1 MGFERGCSPKWGNA
15 YPFSR
20 WSFVE
25 KTLDCQDCHLGVL
38 SHVAAYIHVYQ
49 AMGDTLIAFSV
60 FKGYFEGCPWG
71 KYICGVAMK
80 L

>member
-1 MGFERGCSPKWGNA
+1 MGFERECSPKWENA

-25 KTLDCQDCHLGVL
+25 QTLDCQDCHLGVL

-49 AMGDTLIAFSV
+49 AMGATSIAFSV
-60 FKGYFEGCPWG
+60 F
-71 KYICGVAMK
+71 
-80 L
+80 